1 LDVKQRPLL
10 YLETSVFGFCFDRK
24 PYNTLRRQ
32 AAETL
37 FWQVEAGI
45 FRAVT
50 SPLTIKE
57 LTRSAEPLRS
67 ELLDLV
73 ERVEELTLDEDE
85 VERLAEA
92 YLADGVVPADFADD
106 ARHAAYASI
115 AGADVLVSMNLRHL
129 ANEWAE
135 RRLNSVN
142 SREGYVLIGVRT
154 PEEVLRYDE

>member
-1 LDVKQRPLL
+1 MKQRPLL
-10 YLETSVFGFCFDRK
+10 YIETSVFGFYFDPK
-24 PYNTLRRQ
+24 PFNTLRRQ
-32 AAETL
+32 AAATL
-37 FWQVEAGI
+37 FTQIEAGI

-50 SPLTIKE
+50 SPLTTKE
-57 LTRSAEPLRS
+57 LSRSAEPLRS

-85 VERLAEA
+85 VERLAGA

-106 ARHAAYASI
+106 ARHAAYATI

-142 SREGYVLIGVRT
+142 LREGYVLIGVRT

>member
-1 LDVKQRPLL
+1 MDVKHGPLL

-32 AAETL
+32 AAELL
-37 FWQVEAGI
+37 FRQIVTGA

-92 YLADGVVPADFADD
+92 YLTDGVVPVDFADD

-142 SREGYVLIGVRT
+142 LREGYVLIGVRT
-154 PEEVLRYDE
+154 PEEVLQYEE